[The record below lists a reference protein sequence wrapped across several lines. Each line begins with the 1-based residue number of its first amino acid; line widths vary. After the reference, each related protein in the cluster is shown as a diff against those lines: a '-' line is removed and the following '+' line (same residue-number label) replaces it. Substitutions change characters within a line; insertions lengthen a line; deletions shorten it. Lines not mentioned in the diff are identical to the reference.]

1 MLEEEDFFLVFDSIS
16 LRCSLVSA
24 FVTALLCA
32 AQRRQPKTRCRSDR
46 DTKSC
51 ALFVSAK
58 PYRTY
63 KTKKKKRKKRKQS
76 CAVSESSNQYCSFTK
91 EKKIISTKKVL
102 HIVCVWDT
110 RTVPVGK
117 MK

>member
-51 ALFVSAK
+51 ALSVSAK

-63 KTKKKKRKKRKQS
+63 ETKEKYKKTKKR
-76 CAVSESSNQYCSFTK
+76 
-91 EKKIISTKKVL
+91 
-102 HIVCVWDT
+102 
-110 RTVPVGK
+110 
-117 MK
+117 